1 MLLSPPGYN
10 MWRVGHEPGQNR
22 RLLEMSS
29 FFRGMKVTTVFG
41 EGTVVNLPVSN
52 RIAVQYETG
61 EIRYFWP
68 EDVVTGRIRP
78 AA

>member
-1 MLLSPPGYN
+1 
-10 MWRVGHEPGQNR
+10 
-22 RLLEMSS
+22 MSQ
-29 FFRGMKVTTVFG
+29 FIRGMKVTTVFG